1 MKRIAVIALA
11 IASTNLT
18 ACATVINGTNQAVDF
33 MSDPDDARV
42 ELVNGLSCTT
52 PCEFQMKRKDD
63 SYVTFSKDGYYPVS
77 IFMQSKLGGSTFGNI
92 LAGGIVGGV
101 VDGTNGAS
109 NKLSPNPVY
118 VRMVP
123 IGSDDEPV
131 LLDKDGTILM
141 TVAAFN
147 AKVAADVAHGLER
160 QGIYPKGKALQRLK
174 AEEEAALAEIE
185 AEIAAK
191 AAAEAEAEAKA
202 AAAAAAAAEA
212 EAKAAEAAAAEA
224 EAEMEASD
232 TSEDDEPAAV
242 QTADSE

>member
-1 MKRIAVIALA
+1 MKKYSIIALA
-11 IASTNLT
+11 LASANLT

-42 ELVNGLSCTT
+42 DLVNGLSCTT

-63 SYVTFSKDGYYPVS
+63 SYVTFTKDGYKPVS
-77 IFMQSKLGGSTFGNI
+77 VYMQSKLGGSTFGNL

-109 NKLSPNPVY
+109 NKLTPNPVY

-123 IGSDDEPV
+123 LGSDDEPV

-147 AKVAADVAHGLER
+147 AKVAADVAHGLED
-160 QGIYPKGKALQRLK
+160 QGLYPKGKAIQRLQ
-174 AEEEAALAEIE
+174 AE
-185 AEIAAK
+185 
-191 AAAEAEAEAKA
+191 EAEALAKA
-202 AAAAAAAAEA
+202 EADATAAA
-212 EAKAAEAAAAEA
+212 
-224 EAEMEASD
+224 
-232 TSEDDEPAAV
+232 
-242 QTADSE
+242 TATANDSE